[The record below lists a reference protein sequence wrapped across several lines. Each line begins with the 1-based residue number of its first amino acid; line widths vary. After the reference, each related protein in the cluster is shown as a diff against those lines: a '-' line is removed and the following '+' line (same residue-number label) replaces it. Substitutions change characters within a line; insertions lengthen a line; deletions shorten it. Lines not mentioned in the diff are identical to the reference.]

1 MKLLFPTYKDIKAMY
16 GWGSYTNEQIKWFV
30 DMEVIDKEEYA
41 LITGE
46 KYPEEPQA
54 K

>member
-1 MKLLFPTYKDIKAMY
+1 MKLLFPKFEDIKIMY
-16 GWGSYTNEQIKWFV
+16 SEWHCYTNEQIKWFT

-46 KYPEEPQA
+46 KYPEPQA
-54 K
+54 